1 MNFKMNTEYKAGVY
15 LICDPGSD
23 LFKIGV
29 TRDINNNKRLKQL

>member
-1 MNFKMNTEYKAGVY
+1 MQNNSQYKSAVY

-29 TRDINNNKRLKQL
+29 TRNMTDKRLKQL